1 MKLKKHI
8 STLTAIAALGCIMAV
23 TPAIADGHKT
33 GGEKFKQADTNGDGM
48 LSKAEMKVQQEKR
61 LEKMFSNADVNNDGN
76 LSKEEL
82 RAHREKKKEHKAKKT

>member
-1 MKLKKHI
+1 MKLKKHV

-23 TPAIADGHKT
+23 TPAIADGHKK

-61 LEKMFSNADVNNDGN
+61 LDKMFSEADVDNDGN

-82 RAHREKKKEHKAKKT
+82 HAHREKKRAHKAQK